1 MAAYKVAV
9 VMALTELLD
18 SDDKRPYPGK
28 RREWIKRRRENVYFQ
43 NIFQEIKVED
53 RTSFKGKFRM
63 TVIDYEFLLGQ
74 ISA

>member
-9 VMALTELLD
+9 VMTLTELLD

-28 RREWIKRRRENVYFQ
+28 TREWIKRRRENVYLQ

-53 RTSFKGKFRM
+53 RTSFKDKFRM
-63 TVIDYEFLLGQ
+63 TAID
-74 ISA
+74 